1 MADLLPSF
9 PDTSTADDG
18 APRVVGI
25 DSDEADDV
33 LAALSA
39 NTARQLL
46 TALHDDPGTPSEL
59 ANRVDTS
66 LQNAQYHLGKLE
78 DANVVRVI
86 DTAYSEK
93 GREMNVYGPTDQ
105 PLVVFAGDESKETG
119 LRAALKRLVGGIGA
133 LAAGSLFVQALAGEG
148 ILGGADDGAPA
159 TAEDDEEE
167 PTDGDAGAPEEEEEE
182 FDIAT
187 DDEEDA
193 PPGDDAPA
201 DDVEED
207 DDAEPTTAED
217 DGFDIPF
224 VEDDFG
230 LIGIS
235 GLPPGALFFAGGA
248 TVMAAWFLLWY
259 VRINR

>member
-9 PDTSTADDG
+9 PDTSAADDG

-46 TALHDDPGTPSEL
+46 TALHEDPGTPSEL

-66 LQNAQYHLGKLE
+66 LQNAQYHLSKLE

-159 TAEDDEEE
+159 TAEDDEQPPEDEE
-167 PTDGDAGAPEEEEEE
+167 APPEEEE

-187 DDEEDA
+187 EEEDA
-193 PPGDDAPA
+193 PDGDDAPTE
-201 DDVEED
+201 DVEED

-248 TVMAAWFLLWY
+248 TVMAAWFVLWY

>member
-9 PDTSTADDG
+9 PDTSATDDG
-18 APRVVGI
+18 DPRVVGI
-25 DSDEADDV
+25 DSEEADDV
-33 LAALSA
+33 LAALSST
-39 NTARQLL
+39 TARQLL
-46 TALHDDPGTPSEL
+46 TALHEDPGTPSDL
-59 ANRVDTS
+59 ADRVDTS

-159 TAEDDEEE
+159 TAEDDEEPPE
-167 PTDGDAGAPEEEEEE
+167 DEEAPPEEEEEE
-182 FDIAT
+182 FDITT

-193 PPGDDAPA
+193 ANGDDAPA

-217 DGFDIPF
+217 DGFDVPF

-248 TVMAAWFLLWY
+248 TVMAAWFLVWY
-259 VRINR
+259 VRIHR